1 MRSGGDSKGGDGVAA
16 GPSVVTIAGMRWFA
30 VIFRNSGLNWSPA
43 PILTG
48 ITLYSRP
55 SSSSAMCTLW
65 PLGVGQLHTSIIAQF
80 SRCVRRARAILGSAE
95 VERNADEPAPANPL

>member
-1 MRSGGDSKGGDGVAA
+1 
-16 GPSVVTIAGMRWFA
+16 MRWFA

-55 SSSSAMCTLW
+55 SSSSAICTLW
-65 PLGVGQLHTSIIAQF
+65 PFGVGQEYSSSITTLHVGELDRTCHSGRTHAIGESVFWSHCLTMTAVSLIYQNV
-80 SRCVRRARAILGSAE
+80 VRRSG
-95 VERNADEPAPANPL
+95 